1 METRQKIEQ
10 RIEFAE
16 ARFILPLLNPERR
29 PLAVSRWEAA
39 GEPVAHDVAVAQEFE
54 PVAEGAAW
62 GKEWG
67 TAWFRFQGEIPA
79 EWAGKEVVALVD
91 LSFEDEEG
99 FGREGQVWLDGK
111 PVIAVSRRRTAIPLA
126 NPAAGGEA
134 VDFYVEA
141 SANPAAEWH
150 WDNGVRRDPEERLF
164 RLREA
169 RLALADAEVFAFL
182 IDFRLCREA
191 MLELPADSAR
201 RARLERG
208 LDQACRVMEAGSR
221 DWIPTA
227 RAVLAPLLAC
237 RNGDTVHRITA
248 TGHAHIDTAWC
259 WPLRETIRK
268 CARTFSTALA
278 YMELYPDYHFSA
290 SQPVQYL
297 WMKAHYP
304 HIFEGVRRA
313 VARGQ
318 WEVNGSMWVE
328 PDCNVPSGES
338 LVRQLVHG
346 MNFFQREF
354 GVTTRDLWLPDVF
367 GYSAA
372 LPQILRKAGVDR
384 FLTQKISWNDTN
396 RFPHHTFYWEGIDGT
411 RIFSHFPPVDTYNAR
426 VSAKELLRAERQFAQ
441 KDRASRSLMP
451 FGFGDGGGGPTME
464 MIERIRRCRD
474 FEGLP
479 AVEMGTVAGFF
490 DEAEKDITDAP
501 VWSGELYLELH
512 RGTYTSQAHNKF
524 MNRRCEL
531 LLRDAEF
538 FDAIVSLTAPGG
550 GDLLESDPAPERTVW
565 DVDGHSPVKENSV
578 TAKAL
583 DRAWKLVLLNQFH
596 DILPGSSIG
605 RVYVDSR
612 RDYEVIEKIAL
623 TVREAGLRRLVGDGG
638 AGAAEDRSYRTYG
651 TYKTYDPAAGWT
663 VFNTLAQART
673 EVIALPGSGGFR
685 QVTVPSCG
693 YAVVPAAAAAAA
705 PAPEVTVTETP
716 DGWVLTNAQLRV
728 RVTAAGTLSSVR
740 DLEADREILSGPG
753 NELHLLRDYPNR
765 WNAWDIEASAMDDFE
780 IVGLEAAIRTVEN
793 GPLLAALEIV
803 RVFGQSKMTQRLVL
817 RAGSRRVDFETT
829 VDWQERHRVLKVS
842 FPLNVRTDHAV
853 CEIQSGHV
861 RRATHRN
868 TSWDAARFEIPV
880 QQWIDL
886 TESGYGI
893 AMLNNGIFGCDVENG
908 RVRLTL
914 LKAGCAPD
922 PEADRGIHQ
931 RTFSLFPHPGTT
943 QTGGVAA
950 EAMALNVPLLAVPG
964 VLAGPESQ
972 SWLRFDHP
980 GVRLDAFKRAEDGH
994 GVVMRI
1000 NENDGGAVTASLTS
1014 TLPGLSFTETDL
1026 LENPVPDSPEAGGF
1040 PGQVALRAF
1049 DLRTFR
1055 SL

>member
-1 METRQKIEQ
+1 METRSKIEQ

-16 ARFILPLLNPERR
+16 ARFILPLLHPERR
-29 PLAVSRWEAA
+29 PLAVSRWEAP
-39 GEPVAHDVAVAQEFE
+39 GEPVTHGEAVAQTFE
-54 PVAEGAAW
+54 PVEEGAAW
-62 GKEWG
+62 GREWG
-67 TAWFRFQGEIPA
+67 TAWFRFQGQIPA

-99 FGREGQVWLDGK
+99 FGREGQVWMAGK
-111 PVIAVSRRRTAIPLA
+111 PVIAVSRRRTAVPLA
-126 NPAAGGEA
+126 NPAVGGEP
-134 VDFYVEA
+134 VDFYIEA

-150 WDNGVRRDPEERLF
+150 WDSGVRRDPDERLF

-182 IDFRLCREA
+182 MDFRVCRET

-208 LDQACRVMEAGSR
+208 LDQACRLMEAGSR
-221 DWIPTA
+221 DWIPAA
-227 RAVLAPLLAC
+227 RARLAPLLAC

-278 YMELYPDYHFSA
+278 YMDLYPDYRFSA

-297 WMKAHYP
+297 WMKEHYP

-346 MNFFQREF
+346 MDFFQREF

-396 RFPHHTFYWEGIDGT
+396 RFPHHTFFWEGIDGT

-451 FGFGDGGGGPTME
+451 FGYGDGGGGPTME
-464 MIERIRRCRD
+464 MIERIRRCQN

-479 AVEMGTVAGFF
+479 VVEMGTVAGFF
-490 DEAEKDITDAP
+490 DAAEKDIEDAP

-531 LLRDAEF
+531 LLRDAELL
-538 FDAIVSLTAPGG
+538 DAVTGLLAPGD
-550 GDLLESDPAPERTVW
+550 DLLTSDPAPERTVW
-565 DVDGHSPVKENSV
+565 DVDAHGPAKEGSI

-605 RVYVDSR
+605 RVYQDSR
-612 RDYEVIEKIAL
+612 RDYEVVERIAL
-623 TVREAGLRRLVGDGG
+623 AVRGAALERLVAGGGHGQSG
-638 AGAAEDRSYRTYG
+638 AGSQPEEKSG
-651 TYKTYDPAAGWT
+651 HWT
-663 VFNTLAQART
+663 VFNTLAQDRT
-673 EVIALPGSGGFR
+673 EVIILPDGGHR

-693 YAVVPAAAAAAA
+693 YAVVETGAA
-705 PAPEVTVTETP
+705 PSAAGEVTLTENAA
-716 DGWVLTNAQLRV
+716 GWILANDLLRV
-728 RVTAAGTLSSVR
+728 ELATDGTLTSVR
-740 DLEADREILSGPG
+740 DLEAGGREVLSGPG

-765 WNAWDIEASAMDDFE
+765 WNAWDIEASAMEDFE
-780 IVGLEAAIRTVEN
+780 VVGRGAEIRVLES

-803 RVFGQSKMTQRLVL
+803 RSFGASKVTQRLVL
-817 RAGSRRVDFETT
+817 RAGGRRVDFETT
-829 VDWQERHRVLKVS
+829 VDWRERHRVLKVS
-842 FPLNVRTDHAV
+842 FPLQVRTDHAI
-853 CEIQSGHV
+853 CEIQNGHV
-861 RRATHRN
+861 SRAVHRN

-880 QQWIDL
+880 QQWISL
-886 TESGYGI
+886 NESGYGV
-893 AMLNNGIFGCDVENG
+893 ALLNNGIFGCDVEHS

-914 LKAGCAPD
+914 LKAGSAPD
-922 PEADRGIHQ
+922 PDADRGVHSRI
-931 RTFSLFPHPGTT
+931 FSLFPHAGTP
-943 QTGGVAA
+943 QSGGVAA

-964 VLAGPESQ
+964 AVSGPAAR
-972 SWLRFDHP
+972 SWLSFDHP
-980 GVRLDAFKRAEDGH
+980 SVRVDAFKRAEDGQ

-1000 NENDGGAVTASLTS
+1000 HEDDGGSVTARLST
-1014 TLPGLSFTETDL
+1014 TLPGLQFQETDL
-1026 LENPVPDSPEAGGF
+1026 LETPLPKAGSVL
-1040 PGQVALRAF
+1040 PGAVILRAF

-1055 SL
+1055 SRPPEA

>member
-16 ARFILPLLNPERR
+16 ARFILPLLHPERR
-29 PLAVSRWEAA
+29 ALSVSRWEVP
-39 GEPVAHDVAVAQEFE
+39 GEPVTFAEATGQPQDFE
-54 PVAEGAAW
+54 PVEEGAAW
-62 GKEWG
+62 GREWG
-67 TAWFRFQGEIPA
+67 TAWFRFSGQIPA

-99 FGREGQVWLDGK
+99 FGREGQVWQDGK

-126 NPAAGGEA
+126 NPAAGGET

-150 WDNGVRRDPEERLF
+150 WDNGVRRDPDERLF

-169 RLALADAEVFAFL
+169 RLALADAEVFSFL
-182 IDFRLCREA
+182 IDFRVCREA

-208 LDQACRVMEAGSR
+208 LDQACRLMEAGSR
-221 DWIPTA
+221 DWIPA
-227 RAVLAPLLAC
+227 AKEKLAPLLAC
-237 RNGDTVHRITA
+237 KNGDTVHRITA

-304 HIFEGVRRA
+304 HIFEGIRRA

-346 MNFFQREF
+346 MEFFEREF

-396 RFPHHTFYWEGIDGT
+396 RFPHHTFFWEGIDGT

-426 VSAKELLRAERQFAQ
+426 VSAKELLRAEKQFAQ

-479 AVEMGTVAGFF
+479 SVEMGTVAEFF
-490 DEAEKDITDAP
+490 DAAEADIEDAP

-512 RGTYTSQAHNKF
+512 RGTYTSQAHNKL

-538 FDAIVSLTAPGG
+538 FDAVASLLLPDGG
-550 GDLLESDPAPERTVW
+550 GDLLDADPAPERVIW
-565 DVDGHSPVKENSV
+565 DVDGHGPDKDGSW

-605 RVYVDSR
+605 RVYADSR
-612 RDYEVIEKIAL
+612 RDYAVIEKIAL
-623 TVREAGLRRLVGDGG
+623 AVREAGMRRLVAGSGG
-638 AGAAEDRSYRTYG
+638 QEKDRG
-651 TYKTYDPAAGWT
+651 CT
-663 VFNTLAQART
+663 VLNTLAQART
-673 EVIALPGSGGFR
+673 EVVALPAGGLR
-685 QVTVPSCG
+685 RVTVPSCG
-693 YAVVPAAAAAAA
+693 YTVVSGDAVKDA
-705 PAPEVTVTETP
+705 PAGNEAVNLTEIAS
-716 DGWVLTNAQLRV
+716 GWILANAHLRV
-728 RVTAAGTLSSVR
+728 QVTADGTLSSVR
-740 DLEADREILSGPG
+740 DLDADREVLSGLG

-780 IVGLEAAIRTVEN
+780 IVGGGTAVIRIGEN
-793 GPLLAALEIV
+793 GPLQAALEIV
-803 RVFGQSKMTQRLVL
+803 RTFGKSTVTQRLVL

-842 FPLNVRTDHAV
+842 FPLNIRTDHAV

-861 RRATHRN
+861 RRNTHRN
-868 TSWDAARFEIPV
+868 TSWDAARFEISV
-880 QQWIDL
+880 HQWIDL

-893 AMLNNGIFGCDVENG
+893 ALLNNGIFGCDVEHG

-914 LKAGCAPD
+914 LKAGSAPD
-922 PEADRGIHQ
+922 PDADRGTHS
-931 RTFSLFPHPGTT
+931 RVFSLFPHPGPT
-943 QTGGVAA
+943 QSGGVAA

-964 VLAGPESQ
+964 VISGPESQ
-972 SWLRFDHP
+972 SWLSFDHP
-980 GVRLDAFKRAEDGH
+980 GIRLDAFKRAEDGR
-994 GVVMRI
+994 GVVIRI
-1000 NENDGGAVTASLTS
+1000 HENDGGAVTAALSS
-1014 TLPGLSFTETDL
+1014 TLKPGLTFTETNLREQPLPSGDGQSAVL
-1026 LENPVPDSPEAGGF
+1026 L
-1040 PGQVALRAF
+1040 PGKIALRAF

-1055 SL
+1055 SAGLE